1 MNHIRGFTLIEIL
14 VAFTVFALV
23 GGLLLQTFQ
32 EGLRAANEAERRA
45 HAALVARSK
54 LAELAADENLQPST
68 GEGRETNGISWRVIV
83 EEAPEL
89 ASDGLVPLTPL
100 RSRITVLWGEGPRQ
114 RLAVETL
121 VVSKWRP

>member
-1 MNHIRGFTLIEIL
+1 MNRIRGFTLIEIL

-32 EGLRAANEAERRA
+32 EGLRAANEAERRL

-54 LAELAADENLQPST
+54 LAELTADDKLRPSVD
-68 GEGRETNGISWRVIV
+68 EGREANGISWRVTV
-83 EEAPEL
+83 EEEPQLTSE
-89 ASDGLVPLTPL
+89 GLVPLTPL
-100 RSRITVLWGEGPRQ
+100 RARITVLWGQGPHQ

-121 VVSKWRP
+121 IVSRSRP